1 MTLLTGAPNTR
12 DLGEHVTARGERLAT
27 GRAYRADS
35 LARLTDAD
43 VEVLGG
49 WGLAHVL
56 DLRGGPEV
64 ATLGADRLP
73 AGPVLRALP
82 VYDDDLDIYALM
94 TTAIGSGDPD
104 RQAELLGAGRGERLM
119 TEMYRWFVTHPG
131 ARAQF
136 GAALATMADPAGV
149 PVLFHCTAGKDRTGW
164 LAAVALTAVGVDRAA
179 VFADYLRTN
188 ESAGQARGLL
198 EALRERGLVRDV
210 ALFAP
215 LLEAREEYLAAA
227 FAEVERGYPDFATFV
242 TAGLGV
248 DVAAL
253 RDNLLA

>member
-1 MTLLTGAPNTR
+1 MTLLSGAPNTR

-35 LARLTDAD
+35 LVRLTDDDIAV
-43 VEVLGG
+43 VEG

-73 AGPVLRALP
+73 TGPVLRALP
-82 VYDDDLDIYALM
+82 VYDEDLDIYALM
-94 TTAIGSGDPD
+94 TAAIGSGDPD
-104 RQAELLGAGRGERLM
+104 RQAELLGGGRGEQLM
-119 TEMYRWFVTHPG
+119 VDMYRWFVTHPG

-136 GAALATMADPAGV
+136 GAALATLADPAGV

-188 ESAGQARGLL
+188 TSADQSRALL
-198 EALRERGLVRDV
+198 EGLRVRGLVRDV
-210 ALFAP
+210 ELFAP
-215 LLEAREEYLAAA
+215 LIEAREAYLAAA
-227 FAEVERGYPDFATFV
+227 FEEVDRAYPDFATFV

-248 DVAAL
+248 DPAAL
-253 RDNLLA
+253 RQNLLA

>member
-43 VEVLGG
+43 VEALGG
-49 WGLAHVL
+49 WGLSQVL

-73 AGPVLRALP
+73 AGPVLRPLP
-82 VYDDDLDIYALM
+82 VYDDELDIYALM

-104 RQAELLGAGRGERLM
+104 RQAELLGDGRGERLM
-119 TEMYRWFVTHPG
+119 TDMYRWFVTHG
-131 ARAQF
+131 AARAQF
-136 GAALATMADPAGV
+136 GAALATLADPAGV

-164 LAAVALTAVGVDRAA
+164 LAAITLTAVGVDRDA

-188 ESAGQARGLL
+188 ESAGQSRRLL
-198 EALRERGLVRDV
+198 AVLVQQGLVRDV
-210 ALFAP
+210 ELFAP
-215 LLEAREEYLAAA
+215 LLEAREVYLAAA
-227 FAEVERGYPDFATFV
+227 FDEVDRAYRDFGAFV
-242 TAGLGV
+242 ADGLGV

-253 RDNLLA
+253 RANLLA